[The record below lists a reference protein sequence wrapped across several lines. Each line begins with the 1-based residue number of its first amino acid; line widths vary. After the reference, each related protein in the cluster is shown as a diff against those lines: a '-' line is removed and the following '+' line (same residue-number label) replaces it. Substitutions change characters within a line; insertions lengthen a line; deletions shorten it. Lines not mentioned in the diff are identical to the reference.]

1 MSYYSRLNKSFEGAL
16 RLPLTDRSKYV
27 LISDCHR
34 GTGTSYDNFLKNQNL
49 YFAALQHYYQYGYTY
64 IELGDGDELWENRSM
79 EQIIQTHSN
88 VFWLLSLFRQEGRL
102 YMLYGNHDMIKKN
115 NRYTQKTCSTYHCS
129 CEEISFWEKQ
139 PLFPNMT
146 FHSGIILENVPS
158 PPINNEAH
166 LCPSGDDMC
175 GPHDVYLTHG
185 HQSDLFNSTLWRF
198 TRFLVRYFWRPLERF
213 GVLDPTSAAKNYTRK
228 RRAEQRLQHWATKE
242 KHILITGHTHR
253 PSLTEEDKYYYN
265 SGSCVHPRCITCLEI
280 EYKRIRLVKW
290 TLATRPDMTL
300 YVSRDVLAGPV
311 YLDR

>member
-115 NRYTQKTCSTYHCS
+115 NRYTQKNCSTYHCS

-158 PPINNEAH
+158 PPMNNEAH
-166 LCPSGDDMC
+166 LCPPGEDMC

-290 TLATRPDMTL
+290 TLSTRPDMTL